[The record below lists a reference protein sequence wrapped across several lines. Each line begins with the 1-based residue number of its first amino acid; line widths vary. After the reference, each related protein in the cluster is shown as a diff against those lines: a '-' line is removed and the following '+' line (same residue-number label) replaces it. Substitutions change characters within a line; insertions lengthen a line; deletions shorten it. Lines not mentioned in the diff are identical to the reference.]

1 MATHSSTLA
10 WKIPWTRRLVGYSP
24 RDHKEASRAERLH
37 LVPLCQY
44 HKEVT
49 EWLPLSGLGV
59 NQSGVMGTL
68 SISIR
73 V

>member
-37 LVPLCQY
+37 LVPLCQKTKPVG
-44 HKEVT
+44 KELGV
-49 EWLPLSGLGV
+49 PLSPGGV
-59 NQSGVMGTL
+59 VNLRGRG
-68 SISIR
+68 
-73 V
+73 